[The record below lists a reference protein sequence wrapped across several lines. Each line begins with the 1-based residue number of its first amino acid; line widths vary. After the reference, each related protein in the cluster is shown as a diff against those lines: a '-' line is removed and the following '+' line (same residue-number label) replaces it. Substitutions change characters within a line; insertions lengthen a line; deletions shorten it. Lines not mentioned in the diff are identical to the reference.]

1 MVSDGNTGLTE
12 VVPCFFFM
20 FSFFKFNMILN
31 VAFLHVDVSVV
42 PYKAPNFRYDIN
54 DVIVL

>member
-1 MVSDGNTGLTE
+1 M
-12 VVPCFFFM
+12 FFLM

-31 VAFLHVDVSVV
+31 VVFLHVDVSAV